1 MDGVTEAE
9 NPAREEVWV
18 SMGVQRF
25 FARQGVRGGILTR
38 GSSLGFVVQLNEL
51 YEVKVTIGDGKAM

>member
-1 MDGVTEAE
+1 LLHMDGVTEAE

-25 FARQGVRGGILTR
+25 FARQGVWGGDFDKRFISRFR
-38 GSSLGFVVQLNEL
+38 GSAERAL
-51 YEVKVTIGDGKAM
+51 